1 MEDLSINDPMVNLEI
16 GSRWEDGSIVYSN
29 KTDDTTLSHDLL
41 EVNNIEVE
49 LRLIYHYNC
58 QIKVWRLDQA
68 YQRIQ
73 KKYISNGINNHNTVN
88 IESRG

>member
-49 LRLIYHYNC
+49 LR
-58 QIKVWRLDQA
+58 
-68 YQRIQ
+68 
-73 KKYISNGINNHNTVN
+73 
-88 IESRG
+88 